1 MASLLT
7 WAIRGGMTL
16 AGITALSQSLFVV
29 EAGHRAIM
37 FDRLQGG
44 TSDKVVDQGLHFQI
58 PLLQYPI
65 PYEIRTRY
73 TNISSETGSKDLQ
86 TVGVN
91 LRILFRPDKD
101 MLPVIHRKL
110 GPDYDER
117 VLPSLGNEVL
127 KAVVAQYDAGEL
139 ITQRELVSGK
149 IREALTT
156 RAADFNIMLE
166 DVSITHFSF
175 SKEFSSAIE
184 NKQVAQQEAERSRFI
199 VLKAEQEAR
208 AAMIRAQGEAE
219 AARLIIDATNSGPGF
234 IELRR
239 IEGLKEIAETMSKTR
254 NVTYIPQ
261 SANILLNTPQPGPPV
276 PVNQHQ

>member
-1 MASLLT
+1 MANVLA
-7 WAIRGGMTL
+7 WAFRSGL
-16 AGITALSQSLFVV
+16 AVAGVAALSQSMFVV
-29 EAGHRAIM
+29 DAGHRAIM

-44 TSDKVVDQGLHFQI
+44 TSDRVHDQGLHFQI
-58 PLLQYPI
+58 PIIQYPI

-101 MLPVIHRKL
+101 KLPIIHRKL

-117 VLPSLGNEVL
+117 VLPSLGNEIL

-149 IREALTT
+149 IREALTA
-156 RAADFNIMLE
+156 RAADFNILLE

-219 AARLIIDATNSGPGF
+219 AAKLIIEATNSGPGF

-239 IEGLKEIAETMSKTR
+239 IEGLKEIAETLSKSR
-254 NVTYIPQ
+254 NVTYLP
-261 SANILLNTPQPGPPV
+261 STANILLNTPQQGPPV
-276 PVNQHQ
+276 QINQ